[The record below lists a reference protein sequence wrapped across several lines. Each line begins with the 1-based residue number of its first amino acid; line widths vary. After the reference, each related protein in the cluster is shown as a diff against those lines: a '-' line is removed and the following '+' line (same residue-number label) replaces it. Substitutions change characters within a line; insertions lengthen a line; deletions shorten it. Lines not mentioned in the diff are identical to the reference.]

1 MKGVLKLFLVAL
13 ITLAFS
19 GVGFAQAKPAT
30 PATPATPASP
40 EKKAEKAGKKEGQP
54 KATRVTG
61 EIMSLDAK
69 AGTLRV
75 KVKDKEMSF
84 TAETKGAKSALEKV
98 KVGDRVSVSYTEK
111 NGKLIARSVTEG
123 KAKAKGKGKK
133 AEAKTEGKKGQ

>member
-1 MKGVLKLFLVAL
+1 MKGILKLLLVAL
-13 ITLAFS
+13 ISLAFS
-19 GVGFAQAKPAT
+19 GVSFAQAKPAT

-40 EKKAEKAGKKEGQP
+40 EKKAEKAAKKEDRP
-54 KATRVTG
+54 KTTRVTG

-98 KVGDRVSVSYTEK
+98 KVGDKVSVSYTEK

-123 KAKAKGKGKK
+123 EAKAKGKAKK
-133 AEAKTEGKKGQ
+133 AEEKKGEKKGP